1 MCPISGQILSCMC
14 ARRTD
19 VNIERRALIRAPIG
33 FAGLYVSG
41 CRRLDSIEGGFTGTT
56 PERGHL
62 LREAWAEKPP
72 DITRTVHT
80 LIAGG
85 GIAGLAAARALRLAG
100 HDDFALLE
108 LEDRAGGN
116 SRGGAVLGIA
126 CPLGAHYLPVPG
138 DDARAVQDFLE
149 ELGLRRRVAGRW
161 VYDERHLCHSPQERL
176 FFHGQWQDGLLPV
189 QGVSADTLAQ
199 YRRFAQAVGAAQR
212 AARYAIPVQKSAF
225 APVQLAQDAMTF
237 KAWLAAQGFSD
248 PQLLWY
254 LDYCCRDDFGA
265 GIGTVSA
272 WAGLHYFASRHGFY
286 APGEGERE
294 ADAGVLTWPQ
304 GNGWLSER
312 LTAPLGERLHTGCV
326 VHLIEVGRDGVTV
339 DALDVATGRR
349 ERWQARQVMVALP
362 VHVAARVVQP
372 LPAALRERAAGL
384 RSAPWL
390 VANLRLRAPLDDRPG
405 AAPSWDNVLYG
416 SAGLGYVDAMHQ
428 SLAPVPGP
436 TVLTWYH
443 ALGDVPGGRE
453 QLLRRPWSHWRDA
466 VLAEVG
472 AAHADLA
479 AKTLRIDITRY
490 GHAMAVPVPGV
501 LNQIRLQHTSIQRKQ
516 LSKSEYSDALIWPD
530 APQLAFAHSD
540 WSGYSVFEE
549 AFTLGHAA
557 GAAIAARRQ
566 AVV

>member
-1 MCPISGQILSCMC
+1 M
-14 ARRTD
+14 
-19 VNIERRALIRAPIG
+19 
-33 FAGLYVSG
+33 
-41 CRRLDSIEGGFTGTT
+41 
-56 PERGHL
+56 
-62 LREAWAEKPP
+62 
-72 DITRTVHT
+72 
-80 LIAGG
+80 
-85 GIAGLAAARALRLAG
+85 
-100 HDDFALLE
+100 
-108 LEDRAGGN
+108 
-116 SRGGAVLGIA
+116 
-126 CPLGAHYLPVPG
+126 
-138 DDARAVQDFLE
+138 
-149 ELGLRRRVAGRW
+149 
-161 VYDERHLCHSPQERL
+161 
-176 FFHGQWQDGLLPV
+176 
-189 QGVSADTLAQ
+189 
-199 YRRFAQAVGAAQR
+199 
-212 AARYAIPVQKSAF
+212 
-225 APVQLAQDAMTF
+225 
-237 KAWLAAQGFSD
+237 
-248 PQLLWY
+248 
-254 LDYCCRDDFGA
+254 
-265 GIGTVSA
+265 
-272 WAGLHYFASRHGFY
+272 
-286 APGEGERE
+286 GERE

-312 LTAPLGERLHTGCV
+312 LAAPLGDRLHTGRV
-326 VHLIEVGRDGVTV
+326 IHRIEPSRHGVTV
-339 DALDVATGRR
+339 DALDVASGRR
-349 ERWQARQVMVALP
+349 ERWQARQVVVALP

-436 TVLTWYH
+436 TVLTWYQ

-453 QLLRRPWSHWRDA
+453 QLLRLPWSHWRDA
-466 VLAEVG
+466 VLAELG
-472 AAHADLA
+472 AAHPDLA

-501 LNQIRLQHTSIQRKQ
+501 LNQIRLQRSSIQRKQ